1 MTAMAYPRA
10 LPPRKPTTA
19 SATRSLT
26 YPCGTGR
33 RLDDESCMKTGS
45 VMKAPRVCV
54 IPAAAI
60 GLAAAETDVDTDI
73 ANQLHRTAAARRAT
87 TPQRD

>member
-19 SATRSLT
+19 STTRSMT

-33 RLDDESCMKTGS
+33 RLDDESCVTTGP
-45 VMKAPRVCV
+45 VMKAPRFALSAVPRLDYGRGWPCHGRGNEH
-54 IPAAAI
+54 PRLAMTWK
-60 GLAAAETDVDTDI
+60 GLDVGT
-73 ANQLHRTAAARRAT
+73 
-87 TPQRD
+87 